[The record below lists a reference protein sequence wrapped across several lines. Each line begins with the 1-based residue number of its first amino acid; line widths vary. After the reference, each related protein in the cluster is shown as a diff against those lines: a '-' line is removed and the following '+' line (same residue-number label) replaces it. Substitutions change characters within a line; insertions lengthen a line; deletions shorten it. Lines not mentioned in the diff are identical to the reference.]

1 MFLIIN
7 WSKWLSNVLFSFAG
21 IPRAPEI
28 RDIAPSPGRV
38 VLTVL
43 TAEAGID
50 LSSPFFAFDVKVSNG
65 VSTNYT
71 FQFDGYLDN
80 TEEELIIDDLEAGR
94 YLFSV
99 RSRNDFGASDFIST
113 EDLTTVEGRG
123 ETVWKYRSN
132 MTLVLILI
140 HGHCSVRSSWGS
152 LSDLPSFLYS
162 TERMNLYCL
171 CGGFIKKW
179 EPKAPE
185 LP

>member
-7 WSKWLSNVLFSFAG
+7 WQIQSKWLSNVLFSFPG

-28 RDIAPSPGRV
+28 RNIAPSPGRV

-50 LSSPFFAFDVKVSNG
+50 SSSPFFAFDVKVSNG

-80 TEEELIIDDLEAGR
+80 TEEDLIIDDLAAGR

-99 RSRNDFGASDFIST
+99 SSRNDFGASDFISP

-132 MTLVLILI
+132 MTLVLILV
-140 HGHCSVRSSWGS
+140 HSHCSVRCS
-152 LSDLPSFLYS
+152 LGDLPSLLHS
-162 TERMNLYCL
+162 TERMNL
-171 CGGFIKKW
+171 
-179 EPKAPE
+179 
-185 LP
+185 